1 MESAS
6 IRVYI
11 NKKKNLKLSTLID
24 YLPEYDCGYAY
35 GLMAFSEKACK
46 RYVIDYIATACTIDP
61 TKKEFWFQLIK

>member
-1 MESAS
+1 MEPTS

-46 RYVIDYIATACTIDP
+46 RYVINYIAHACTVNP
-61 TKKEFWFQLIK
+61 EEKEFWLYLIK